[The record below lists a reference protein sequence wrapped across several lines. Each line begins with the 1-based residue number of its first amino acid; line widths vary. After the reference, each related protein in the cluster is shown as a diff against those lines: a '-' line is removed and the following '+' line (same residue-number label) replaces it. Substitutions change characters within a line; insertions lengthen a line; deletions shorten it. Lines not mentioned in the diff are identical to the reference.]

1 MTSHEHTP
9 KICVIGSANM
19 DLTAHISRLPDWGET
34 ITEPKLHTSFGGKG
48 ANQAVMAA
56 RLGAQVKLIARLGND
71 AFGRDMFQNYQRQ
84 GIDTRFVMLDE
95 DWPTGVALIAVNKA
109 DGQNMM
115 IVTIGANSR
124 LSEADVIPATPAILE
139 SDVLVGQLET
149 SVGATLE
156 AFRIA
161 KETPGSRVT
170 TILNPAPAKEPPEAL
185 LRLTDILVPNE
196 NEAAMLT
203 NTASAALAGDS
214 GTLNKVAGA
223 LLRRGPRVVIITLGA
238 RGALVAEGEAHIQLV
253 PAPKVQ
259 AVDTTGAGDAF
270 MGSLAFFIAS
280 GRPILDAARRAG
292 AVATRTVLKPGTQ
305 SSFPTRE
312 EVADILG

>member
-1 MTSHEHTP
+1 
-9 KICVIGSANM
+9 
-19 DLTAHISRLPDWGET
+19 
-34 ITEPKLHTSFGGKG
+34 
-48 ANQAVMAA
+48 
-56 RLGAQVKLIARLGND
+56 
-71 AFGRDMFQNYQRQ
+71 
-84 GIDTRFVMLDE
+84 
-95 DWPTGVALIAVNKA
+95 
-109 DGQNMM
+109 
-115 IVTIGANSR
+115 
-124 LSEADVIPATPAILE
+124 
-139 SDVLVGQLET
+139 VLVGQLET